1 MKPTMALKPLVFA
14 LAAVMA
20 IAAQAGGRDE
30 NHGHGHDHGPKGPT
44 LEELLQIGA
53 GAGAAVLD
61 VQNNSGN
68 TVLNQGTQ
76 NNANVSGS
84 LNGANG
90 NIGAN
95 NVAGDGNQQD
105 NAAALATAD
114 ESFIFGSAVSASSA
128 TQVNTNNGVANYSS
142 TANASLNNVG
152 NSGSGN
158 IGVNNAAGNFNQ
170 QKNNLAIA
178 VSGGRVAQAAAAAN
192 QSTTGLQVGNNGTQT
207 YKKDTLT
214 GTFTAGG
221 AFVAAGT
228 ATTKDDDH
236 GHGGYGGGYGNN
248 DRGHGGNGGKDQ
260 KSDFVAVGVFGL
272 AGVTTQQVMTPD
284 GWKNPVTNNANMTN
298 VGNNWS
304 GNGGFNNAAGVGN
317 QQSNSLSIA
326 AGCKACM

>member
-1 MKPTMALKPLVFA
+1 MKTTMALKPLVFA

-20 IAAQAGGRDE
+20 MAAQAGGNDHG
-30 NHGHGHDHGPKGPT
+30 NNGGHGHNPPPPKGPT

-61 VQNNSGN
+61 VQNNGGN

-76 NNANVSGS
+76 NNAGISGS

-128 TQVNTNNGVANYSS
+128 TQVNSNNTVGNYSS
-142 TANASLNNVG
+142 TNNAGMNNVG

-214 GTFTAGG
+214 ALSPPS
-221 AFVAAGT
+221 AYSAPWAKLPSKVT
-228 ATTKDDDH
+228 ATA
-236 GHGGYGGGYGNN
+236 
-248 DRGHGGNGGKDQ
+248 
-260 KSDFVAVGVFGL
+260 VAVM
-272 AGVTTQQVMTPD
+272 ATTTKAM
-284 GWKNPVTNNANMTN
+284 
-298 VGNNWS
+298 
-304 GNGGFNNAAGVGN
+304 AAM
-317 QQSNSLSIA
+317 A
-326 AGCKACM
+326 AAKIRKPPSKLWVPSVLLV